1 MPKIRKCQWIA
12 KPRKLRISSSTDLCF
27 ECSGEHHLVWTTDE
41 DERISF
47 NWQGDAECGI
57 AIIFSLDQGLSIH
70 KEADGHT
77 VLEMDFLGIRT
88 TSSWDCGA
96 DKVLTVEKKGDTVSF
111 ISDGRTLHSM
121 SFPSI
126 AASVSISFHA
136 RGQGDVAFHFHN
148 EAP

>member
-1 MPKIRKCQWIA
+1 MLKIRKCQWIA
-12 KPRKLRISSSTDLCF
+12 KPRKLRINSSSALSF
-27 ECSGEHHLVWTTDE
+27 ECTDEHHLVWTTDE

-57 AIIFSLDQGLSIH
+57 AIIFSLGQGLRIH
-70 KEADGHT
+70 KEPDGHV
-77 VLEMDFLGIRT
+77 VLDMDFLGIRT
-88 TSSWDCGA
+88 ISSWDCGD

-126 AASVSISFHA
+126 AASVSISFYA
-136 RGQGDVAFHFHN
+136 RGQGDVAFHFHC